1 MLLVTMAEV
10 RLGIDGLQTHLPH
23 VTLDRFAIHM
33 PPPGPQDRRDP
44 TGTVE
49 RKLRVDLVDLPFE
62 RHFLL
67 TRPSRLVVQMCS
79 VQAQKLCLGLYR
91 QFAVLPIDECKPLT
105 PTQM

>member
-1 MLLVTMAEV
+1 MGQRGGSMYPSSGILSPGGTPENSSAMRAVHNAG
-10 RLGIDGLQTHLPH
+10 LG
-23 VTLDRFAIHM
+23 
-33 PPPGPQDRRDP
+33 